1 MLLDAVNSQQ
11 SDNYIPAVVNNI
23 LLPSFVFDPSQVT
36 DGAI

>member
-11 SDNYIPAVVNNI
+11 SDNYIPVVNNI
-23 LLPSFVFDPSQVT
+23 LLPSFAFDPSQVT